1 MKYLRTSLLTLGLLV
16 LGHAGIVHAAGSD
29 LFVEEGP
36 VADETAETRNA
47 ALSDLLSRVLV
58 RVSGNSGI
66 GGQPA
71 TAELLAAAPSLVQQY
86 RYRTADP
93 SNGANGASEPGE
105 VARYLWARFDQAS
118 VERMMRERNLPVWSQ
133 RPEVLMWIG
142 TEAGGQRELLNLEN
156 VPAARTQALA
166 QADKRG
172 MPLQLPLLDLED
184 QSNLTPADVW
194 SDYQPAIRAA
204 SARYPHDMILTG
216 RLSALGGGKWRG
228 VWSLLSRDDSPAF
241 QSPAMGLGETLAFA
255 IDQTQ
260 NLLAARYAPMPG
272 AGGSSGTLV
281 QFNGVYDLPSYGR
294 LLAFLE
300 GLEPVSRVSL
310 RYVRDDTLVFDLQLR
325 GDEQNLLRAMDASG
339 QVRAEPAQP
348 LRMVRQ
354 MRDGS
359 TEAPISMAPEV
370 DLYYRLLN

>member
-1 MKYLRTSLLTLGLLV
+1 MLGLVALAPF
-16 LGHAGIVHAAGSD
+16 GAACAVGGD

-47 ALSDLLSRVLV
+47 ALADLLSRVLV

-66 GGQPA
+66 AGQPA

-86 RYRTADP
+86 RYRTADQAG
-93 SNGANGASEPGE
+93 GAGE
-105 VARYLWARFDQAS
+105 LARFLWARFDQAS

-133 RPEVLMWIG
+133 RPEVLLWVA

-156 VPAARTQALA
+156 VPSARAQALA
-166 QADKRG
+166 QADQRG

-184 QSNLTPADVW
+184 QASLTPADVW
-194 SDYQPAIRAA
+194 SDYQAGIRAA
-204 SARYPHDMILTG
+204 SARYPHEMILTG

-228 VWSLLSRDDSPAF
+228 AWSLLSRNDSPAF
-241 QSPAMGLGETLAFA
+241 QSPPMGLGDTLAFA

-294 LLAFLE
+294 LLAFVE
-300 GLEPVSRVSL
+300 GLEPVSRVNL
-310 RYVRDDTLVFDLQLR
+310 RYARDDTLVLDLQLR
-325 GDEQNLLRAMDASG
+325 GDEQNLLRALDASG
-339 QVRAEPAQP
+339 QVRSEPAQP

-354 MRDGS
+354 VRDAS

-370 DLYYRLLN
+370 NLYYRLLN